1 MGANY
6 VVSLG
11 HNKVTLAL
19 TSNPSECF
27 ARAPWI
33 KLVRQTSPWIV
44 VARKRKGRKLEGG
57 KAGYRVVVHRSDH
70 GPLK

>member
-19 TSNPSECF
+19 TFNPSECS

-33 KLVRQTSPWIV
+33 ILVRQRSPRTV
-44 VARKRKGRKLEGG
+44 VARKQN
-57 KAGYRVVVHRSDH
+57 
-70 GPLK
+70 